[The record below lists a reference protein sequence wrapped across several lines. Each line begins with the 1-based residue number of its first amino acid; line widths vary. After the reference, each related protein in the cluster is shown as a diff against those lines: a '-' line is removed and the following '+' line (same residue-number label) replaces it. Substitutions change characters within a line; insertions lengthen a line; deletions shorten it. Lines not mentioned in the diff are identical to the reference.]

1 MPVER
6 QKRKKL
12 SIAKAHPPGKPG
24 APNPEPSSP
33 YLPGKSPH
41 KTAMKGPALPKE
53 TSGDKKNYPGSGK
66 KTNSPKLPGERFQV
80 KRKKKKTTRYT

>member
-1 MPVER
+1 MPVEK

-41 KTAMKGPALPKE
+41 KLAMKDGWKE
-53 TSGDKKNYPGSGK
+53 NEIKGTTKG
-66 KTNSPKLPGERFQV
+66 
-80 KRKKKKTTRYT
+80 KKKKDIKLPNIPKAKKKTKKRYA